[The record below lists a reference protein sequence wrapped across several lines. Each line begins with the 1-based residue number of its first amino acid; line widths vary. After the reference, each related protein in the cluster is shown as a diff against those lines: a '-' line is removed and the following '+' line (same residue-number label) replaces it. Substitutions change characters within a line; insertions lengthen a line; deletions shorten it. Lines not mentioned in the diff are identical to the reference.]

1 MVGVE
6 KAVALD
12 LGLDFGAD
20 DVLQCVER
28 YVIMCVERKEL
39 DF

>member
-1 MVGVE
+1 MVGVG
-6 KAVALD
+6 KDAALD
-12 LGLDFGAD
+12 LGFDFGAD

-28 YVIMCVERKEL
+28 YVIMSVERREL